1 MPQVTVIL
9 PTWNRSKWLKTPIES
24 VLSQTFQDFELIVVD
39 DASTDSTGKIL
50 ESYSGKIRTI
60 LLPENLGV
68 SAARNTAIVQSDS
81 KWIAF
86 LDSDDYWHAEKL
98 EKQIKQTRLC
108 PEYQIHFTD
117 EIWIRNGIRVNPKN
131 KHRKREGWIFKP
143 SLALCLM
150 APSTVMLHRELL
162 ERHGMFDDALPV
174 CEDYDL
180 WLRLTAYHPVAL
192 LNEKLMTRHGGHSDQ
207 LSRKPWGIDRF
218 RVQSLQKILS
228 QENLRSGDLTA
239 TILMLRKKCEILIKG
254 FRNRGNMKEIRVYQN
269 IAQKY
274 SDI

>member
-1 MPQVTVIL
+1 MPHVTVIL
-9 PTWNRSKWLKTPIES
+9 PTWNREKWLKTSIES

-207 LSRKPWGIDRF
+207 LSIKLWGIDRF

-228 QENLRSGDLTA
+228 QENLRYGDRTA
-239 TILMLRKKCEILIKG
+239 AIRMLRKKCEILIKG
-254 FRNRGNMKEIRVYQN
+254 FRNRGNMKEIHVYQN
-269 IAQKY
+269 IAQIY

>member
-9 PTWNRSKWLKTPIES
+9 PTWNREKWLKTSIES

-50 ESYSGKIRTI
+50 ESYSGKIKTI

-81 KWIAF
+81 NWIAF

-98 EKQIKQTRLC
+98 EKQIKQTILR
-108 PEYQIHFTD
+108 PEHQIHFTD

-131 KHRKREGWIFKP
+131 KHRKREGRIFKP

-150 APSTVMLHRELL
+150 APSTVILHRELL
-162 ERHGMFDDALPV
+162 ERHGMFDDSLPV

-207 LSRKPWGIDRF
+207 LSRKLWGIDRF
-218 RVQSLQKILS
+218 RVQSLHKILS
-228 QENLRSGDLTA
+228 QEDLRSGDRSA
-239 TILMLRKKCEILIKG
+239 AIRMLRKKCEILIKG
-254 FRNRGNMKEIRVYQN
+254 FRNRGNMKEIHVYQN
-269 IAQKY
+269 ITQKF

>member
-9 PTWNRSKWLKTPIES
+9 PTWNREKWLKTSIDS

-39 DASTDSTGKIL
+39 DASTDSTGRIL
-50 ESYSGKIRTI
+50 ESYSGKIRSI
-60 LLPENLGV
+60 LFPENLGV

-98 EKQIKQTRLC
+98 EKQIKQTILR
-108 PEYQIHFTD
+108 PDHQIHFTD

-131 KHRKREGWIFKP
+131 KHRKREGRIFKP

-162 ERHGMFDDALPV
+162 ERHGMFDDSLPV

-207 LSRKPWGIDRF
+207 LSRKLWGIDRF

-228 QENLRSGDLTA
+228 QEDLRSGDRSA
-239 TILMLRKKCEILIKG
+239 AIRMLRKKCEILIKG
-254 FRNRGNMKEIRVYQN
+254 FRNRGNMKEIHVYQN
-269 IAQKY
+269 ITQKF

>member
-9 PTWNRSKWLKTPIES
+9 PTWNREKWLKTSIES

-50 ESYSGKIRTI
+50 ESYSGKIKTI

-81 KWIAF
+81 NWIAF

-98 EKQIKQTRLC
+98 EKQIKQTILR
-108 PEYQIHFTD
+108 PEHQIHFTD

-131 KHRKREGWIFKP
+131 KHRKREGRIFKP

-150 APSTVMLHRELL
+150 APSAVMLHRELL
-162 ERHGMFDDALPV
+162 ERHGMFDDSLPV

-207 LSRKPWGIDRF
+207 LSRKLWGIDRF
-218 RVQSLQKILS
+218 RVQSLHKILS
-228 QENLRSGDLTA
+228 QEDLRSGDRSA
-239 TILMLRKKCEILIKG
+239 AIRMLRKKCEILIKG
-254 FRNRGNMKEIRVYQN
+254 FRNRGNMEEIRVYQN
-269 IAQKY
+269 ITQKF

>member
-9 PTWNRSKWLKTPIES
+9 PTWNREKWLKTSIES

-50 ESYSGKIRTI
+50 ESYSGKIKTI

-81 KWIAF
+81 NWIAF
-86 LDSDDYWHAEKL
+86 LDSDDYWHAKKL
-98 EKQIKQTRLC
+98 EKQIKQTSLC
-108 PEYQIHFTD
+108 QEYQIHFTD

-131 KHRKREGWIFKP
+131 KHRKREGRIFKP

-180 WLRLTAYHPVAL
+180 WLRLTAYHPVVL

-228 QENLRSGDLTA
+228 EENLRSGDRMA
-239 TILMLRKKCEILIKG
+239 AVRMLRKKCEILIKG
-254 FRNRGNMKEIRVYQN
+254 FRNRGNMKEVQVYQN
-269 IAQKY
+269 IVKKY

>member
-1 MPQVTVIL
+1 MPQITVIL
-9 PTWNRSKWLKTPIES
+9 PTWNRAKWLKTSIES

-117 EIWIRNGIRVNPKN
+117 EIWIRNGIRVNPKY

-162 ERHGMFDDALPV
+162 ERHGMFDEALPV

-180 WLRLTAYHPVAL
+180 WLRLTAYHPVAML
-192 LNEKLMTRHGGHSDQ
+192 DEKLMTRHGGHSDQ
-207 LSRKPWGIDRF
+207 LSRKLCGIDRF
-218 RVQSLQKILS
+218 RLQSLQKILS
-228 QENLRSGDLTA
+228 QENLRSGDRTA
-239 TILMLRKKCEILIKG
+239 AIRMLREKCEILIKG

>member
-9 PTWNRSKWLKTPIES
+9 PTWNREKWLKTSIES

-117 EIWIRNGIRVNPKN
+117 EIWIRNGIRVNPKY

-150 APSTVMLHRELL
+150 APSTALLHRELL

-180 WLRLTAYHPVAL
+180 WLRLTAYHPVVL

-228 QENLRSGDLTA
+228 QENLRSGDRTA
-239 TILMLRKKCEILIKG
+239 AIRMLRKKCEILIKG

>member
-9 PTWNRSKWLKTPIES
+9 PTWNREKWLKTSIES

-50 ESYSGKIRTI
+50 ESYSGKIKTI

-81 KWIAF
+81 NWIAF

-98 EKQIKQTRLC
+98 EKQIKQTILR
-108 PEYQIHFTD
+108 PEHQIHFTD

-131 KHRKREGWIFKP
+131 KHRKREGRIFKP

-162 ERHGMFDDALPV
+162 ERHGMFDDSLPV

-207 LSRKPWGIDRF
+207 LSRKLWGIDRF
-218 RVQSLQKILS
+218 RVQSLHKILS
-228 QENLRSGDLTA
+228 QEDLRSGDRSA
-239 TILMLRKKCEILIKG
+239 AIRMLRKKCEILIKG
-254 FRNRGNMKEIRVYQN
+254 FRNRGNMKGIHVYQN
-269 IAQKY
+269 ITQKF

>member
-9 PTWNRSKWLKTPIES
+9 PTWNRAKWLKISIES

-39 DASTDSTGKIL
+39 DASTDSTGKFL

-81 KWIAF
+81 RWIAF
-86 LDSDDYWHAEKL
+86 LDSDDFWHAEKL
-98 EKQIKQTRLC
+98 EKQIKQTRFF

-117 EIWIRNGIRVNPKN
+117 EIWIRNGIRVNPKY

-180 WLRLTAYHPVAL
+180 WLRLTAYHPVVL

-228 QENLRSGDLTA
+228 EENLRSGDRMA
-239 TILMLRKKCEILIKG
+239 AVRMLRKKCEILIKG
-254 FRNRGNMKEIRVYQN
+254 FRNRGNMKEVQVYQN
-269 IAQKY
+269 IVKKY

>member
-9 PTWNRSKWLKTPIES
+9 PTWNRAKWLKKSVES

-39 DASTDSTGKIL
+39 DASADSTDEVL

-60 LLPENLGV
+60 FLPENLGV
-68 SAARNTAIVQSDS
+68 SAARNTAIMQSDS

-86 LDSDDYWHAEKL
+86 LDSDDFWHTEKL
-98 EKQIKQTRLC
+98 EKQIKQTKIF
-108 PEYQIHFTD
+108 PEYKIHFTD

-131 KHRKREGWIFKP
+131 KHMKKEGWIFKP

-150 APSTVMLHRELL
+150 APSTVMLRRSLL
-162 ERHGMFDDALPV
+162 ERHGMFDEDLPV

-180 WLRLTAYHPVAL
+180 WLRLTAYNPVAL
-192 LNEKLMTRHGGHSDQ
+192 LNEKLMTRQGGHSDQ
-207 LSRKPWGIDRF
+207 LSKKLWGIDRF

-228 QENLRSGDLTA
+228 QENLCPEDRTA
-239 TILMLRKKCEILIKG
+239 AIQMLRKKCEILIKG
-254 FRNRGNMKEIRVYQN
+254 FRNRGKMKEIRVYQN
-269 IAQKY
+269 IIQKY
-274 SDI
+274 SII

>member
-9 PTWNRSKWLKTPIES
+9 PTWNREKWLKTSIES

-117 EIWIRNGIRVNPKN
+117 EIWIRNGIRVNPKY

-180 WLRLTAYHPVAL
+180 WLRLTAYHPVVL
-192 LNEKLMTRHGGHSDQ
+192 LNEKLITRYGGHSDQ
-207 LSRKPWGIDRF
+207 LSRKLWGIDRF

-228 QENLRSGDLTA
+228 QENLRSGDRTA
-239 TILMLRKKCEILIKG
+239 AIRMLRKKCEILIKG

>member
-9 PTWNRSKWLKTPIES
+9 PTWNRAKWLKTSIES

-192 LNEKLMTRHGGHSDQ
+192 LNEKLMIRHGGHSDQ
-207 LSRKPWGIDRF
+207 LSRKLWGIDRF

-228 QENLRSGDLTA
+228 QENLRSGDRTA
-239 TILMLRKKCEILIKG
+239 AIRMLRKKCEILIKG

>member
-9 PTWNRSKWLKTPIES
+9 PTWNRAKWLKKSVES

-39 DASTDSTGKIL
+39 DASTDSTEEVL

-60 LLPENLGV
+60 FLPENFGV
-68 SAARNTAIVQSDS
+68 STARNTAIVQSDS

-86 LDSDDYWHAEKL
+86 LDSDDFWHAEKL
-98 EKQIKQTRLC
+98 EKQIKQSKIF
-108 PEYQIHFTD
+108 PEYKIHFTD

-131 KHRKREGWIFKP
+131 KHLKKEGWIFKQ

-150 APSTVMLHRELL
+150 APSTVMLRRVLL
-162 ERHGMFDDALPV
+162 ERHGMFDEDLPV

-180 WLRLTAYHPVAL
+180 WLRLTAYNPVLL

-207 LSRKPWGIDRF
+207 LSKKLWGIDRF
-218 RVQSLQKILS
+218 RVQSLLKILS
-228 QENLRSGDLTA
+228 QENLRSEDRTA
-239 TILMLRKKCEILIKG
+239 AIRMLRKKCEILIKG

>member
-9 PTWNRSKWLKTPIES
+9 PTWNREKWLKTSIES

-50 ESYSGKIRTI
+50 ESYSGKIKTI

-68 SAARNTAIVQSDS
+68 SSARNIAIVQSDS
-81 KWIAF
+81 NWIAF

-98 EKQIKQTRLC
+98 EKQIKQTILR
-108 PEYQIHFTD
+108 PDHQIHFTD

-131 KHRKREGWIFKP
+131 KHRKREGRIFKP

-150 APSTVMLHRELL
+150 APSAVMLHRELL
-162 ERHGMFDDALPV
+162 ERHGMFDDSLPV

-207 LSRKPWGIDRF
+207 LSRKLWGIDRF
-218 RVQSLQKILS
+218 RVQSLHKILS
-228 QENLRSGDLTA
+228 QEDLRSGDRSA
-239 TILMLRKKCEILIKG
+239 AIRMLRKKCEILIKG
-254 FRNRGNMKEIRVYQN
+254 FRNRGNMKEIHVYQN
-269 IAQKY
+269 ITQKF

>member
-1 MPQVTVIL
+1 MPQITVIL
-9 PTWNRSKWLKTPIES
+9 PTWNREKWLKTSIES

-50 ESYSGKIRTI
+50 ESYSRKIRTI

-143 SLALCLM
+143 SLVLCLM

-207 LSRKPWGIDRF
+207 LSRKLWGIDRF

-228 QENLRSGDLTA
+228 QENLRSGDRTA
-239 TILMLRKKCEILIKG
+239 AIRMLRKKCEILIKG

>member
-9 PTWNRSKWLKTPIES
+9 PTWNRAKWLKKSIES

-39 DASTDSTGKIL
+39 DASTDSTGEIL
-50 ESYSGKIRTI
+50 ESYSGKIVTI
-60 LLPENLGV
+60 FLPENLGV

-150 APSTVMLHRELL
+150 APSTVILQRELL

-180 WLRLTAYHPVAL
+180 WLRLTAYHPVRL

-207 LSRKPWGIDRF
+207 LSRKLWGIDRF

-228 QENLRSGDLTA
+228 QENLRSGDRTA
-239 TILMLRKKCEILIKG
+239 AIRMLKKKCEILIKG
-254 FRNRGNMKEIRVYQN
+254 FQNRGKIKEIRVYQN

>member
-9 PTWNRSKWLKTPIES
+9 PTWNRAKWLKTSIES

-150 APSTVMLHRELL
+150 APSTVMLGRELL

-207 LSRKPWGIDRF
+207 LSRKLRGIDRF
-218 RVQSLQKILS
+218 RVHSLQKILS
-228 QENLRSGDLTA
+228 QENLRSGDRTA
-239 TILMLRKKCEILIKG
+239 VIRMLRKKCEILIKG

-274 SDI
+274 LDL

>member
-9 PTWNRSKWLKTPIES
+9 PTWNREKWLKTSIES

-50 ESYSGKIRTI
+50 ESYSGKIKTI

-81 KWIAF
+81 NWIAF

-98 EKQIKQTRLC
+98 EKQIKQTILR
-108 PEYQIHFTD
+108 PEHQIHFTD

-131 KHRKREGWIFKP
+131 KHRKREGRIFKP

-162 ERHGMFDDALPV
+162 ERHGMFDDSLPV

-192 LNEKLMTRHGGHSDQ
+192 LNEKLITRHGGHSDQ
-207 LSRKPWGIDRF
+207 LSRKLWGIDRF
-218 RVQSLQKILS
+218 RVQSLHKILS
-228 QENLRSGDLTA
+228 QEDLRSGDRSA
-239 TILMLRKKCEILIKG
+239 AIRMLRKKCEILIKG
-254 FRNRGNMKEIRVYQN
+254 FRNRGNMKEIHVYQN
-269 IAQKY
+269 ITQKF

>member
-9 PTWNRSKWLKTPIES
+9 PTWNRAKWLKTSVES

-39 DASTDSTGKIL
+39 DASTDSTVEIL
-50 ESYSGKIRTI
+50 ESYYGKIKSI
-60 LLPENLGV
+60 FLPENLGV

-81 KWIAF
+81 NWIAF
-86 LDSDDYWHAEKL
+86 LDSDDYWHADKL
-98 EKQIKQTRLC
+98 EKQIKQTRLFS
-108 PEYQIHFTD
+108 EYQIHFTD

-143 SLALCLM
+143 SLALWLM
-150 APSTVMLHRELL
+150 APSTVMLGRELL

-207 LSRKPWGIDRF
+207 LSRKLCGIDRF

-228 QENLRSGDLTA
+228 QENLRSGDRTA
-239 TILMLRKKCEILIKG
+239 AIRMLRKKCEILIKG
-254 FRNRGNMKEIRVYQN
+254 FRNRGKIKEIRDYQN
-269 IAQKY
+269 IIQKY

>member
-9 PTWNRSKWLKTPIES
+9 PTWNRAKWLKKSVES
-24 VLSQTFQDFELIVVD
+24 VLSQRFQDFELIVVD
-39 DASTDSTGKIL
+39 DASTDSTEEVL

-60 LLPENLGV
+60 FLPENLGV

-86 LDSDDYWHAEKL
+86 LDSDDFWHTEKL
-98 EKQIKQTRLC
+98 EKQIKQTKIF
-108 PEYQIHFTD
+108 PEYKIHFTD

-131 KHRKREGWIFKP
+131 KHLKKEGWIFKP

-150 APSTVMLHRELL
+150 APSTVMLRRVLL
-162 ERHGMFDDALPV
+162 ERHGMFDEDLPV

-180 WLRLTAYHPVAL
+180 WLRLTAYNPVLL

-207 LSRKPWGIDRF
+207 LSKKLWGIDRF

-228 QENLRSGDLTA
+228 QENLCPEDRTA
-239 TILMLRKKCEILIKG
+239 AIRMLRKKCEILIKG

-269 IAQKY
+269 IAQNF

>member
-1 MPQVTVIL
+1 M
-9 PTWNRSKWLKTPIES
+9 
-24 VLSQTFQDFELIVVD
+24 IVVD
-39 DASTDSTGKIL
+39 AASTDSTGKIL
-50 ESYSGKIRTI
+50 ESYSGKIKTI

-81 KWIAF
+81 NWIAF

-98 EKQIKQTRLC
+98 EKQIKQTILR
-108 PEYQIHFTD
+108 PEHQIHFTD

-131 KHRKREGWIFKP
+131 KHRKREGSIFKP

-162 ERHGMFDDALPV
+162 ERHGMFDDSLPV

-207 LSRKPWGIDRF
+207 LSRKLWGIDRF
-218 RVQSLQKILS
+218 RVQSLHKILS
-228 QENLRSGDLTA
+228 QEDLRSGDRSA
-239 TILMLRKKCEILIKG
+239 AIRMLRKKCEILIKG
-254 FRNRGNMKEIRVYQN
+254 FRNRGNMKEIHVYQN
-269 IAQKY
+269 ITQKF

>member
-9 PTWNRSKWLKTPIES
+9 PTWNRAKWLKTSVES

-39 DASTDSTGKIL
+39 DASTDSTVEIL
-50 ESYSGKIRTI
+50 ESYSGKIRSI
-60 LLPENLGV
+60 FLSENLGV
-68 SAARNTAIVQSDS
+68 SAARNTAIAQSDS

-86 LDSDDYWHAEKL
+86 LDSDDYWHSEKL

-150 APSTVMLHRELL
+150 APSTVMLQRELL

-180 WLRLTAYHPVAL
+180 WLRLTAYHPVVL

-228 QENLRSGDLTA
+228 QENLRSGDRTA
-239 TILMLRKKCEILIKG
+239 AIQMLRKKCEILIKG
-254 FRNRGNMKEIRVYQN
+254 FQNRGNIKEIRVYQN